1 MSDDL
6 ARQLRRD
13 EGVVEHAYV
22 DSEGWTTIDVGRLI
36 DKRKGGRLR
45 DDEIEYLLQ
54 NDITEKTDE
63 LIRRLPWVADLDEA
77 RKGVLINMAFNL
89 GVSGLLGF
97 RKTLALVKAGD
108 YARASVEMLD
118 SKWARQVKGRAARLS
133 EQMRTGKWG

>member
-1 MSDDL
+1 MGDDL

-13 EGVVEHAYV
+13 EGVVEHAYI
-22 DSEGWTTIDVGRLI
+22 DSEGWTTIGVGRLV

-54 NDITEKTDE
+54 NDITEKSDE

-77 RKGVLINMAFNL
+77 RQGVLINMAFNL

-133 EQMRTGKWG
+133 EQMRTGKWV

>member
-1 MSDDL
+1 MRDDL

-13 EGVVEHAYV
+13 EGVVEHAYE
-22 DSEGWTTIDVGRLI
+22 DSEGWTTIGVGRLI

-63 LIRRLPWVADLDEA
+63 LIRRLPWVADLGEA

-89 GVSGLLGF
+89 GVGGLLGF
-97 RKTLALVKAGD
+97 RKTLALIKAGD
-108 YARASVEMLD
+108 YAAASVEMLD
-118 SKWARQVKGRAARLS
+118 SKWARQVKGRATRLS
-133 EQMRTGKWG
+133 RQMRTGEWV

>member
-1 MSDDL
+1 MKDEL
-6 ARQLRRD
+6 AKQLRRD
-13 EGVVEHAYV
+13 EGVVEHAYI
-22 DSEGWTTIDVGRLI
+22 DSEGWTTIGVGRLI

-54 NDITEKTDE
+54 NDITEKSDE

-89 GVSGLLGF
+89 GVNGLLGF

-118 SKWARQVKGRAARLS
+118 SKWARQVKGRATRLS
-133 EQMRTGKWG
+133 EQMRTGKWA

>member
-1 MSDDL
+1 MGDDL

-13 EGVVEHAYV
+13 EGVVEHAYI
-22 DSEGWTTIDVGRLI
+22 DSEGWTTIGVGRLI

-54 NDITEKTDE
+54 NDITEKSDE
-63 LIRRLPWVADLDEA
+63 LIRHLPWVADLDEA

-89 GVSGLLGF
+89 GVNGLLGF

-133 EQMRTGKWG
+133 EQMRTGKWV

>member
-1 MSDDL
+1 MGDDL

-13 EGVVEHAYV
+13 EGVVEHAYI
-22 DSEGWTTIDVGRLI
+22 DSEGWTTIGVGRLI

-63 LIRRLPWVADLDEA
+63 LIRRLPWVAALDEA

-118 SKWARQVKGRAARLS
+118 SKWARQVKGRATRLS
-133 EQMRTGKWG
+133 EQMRTGKWV

>member
-1 MSDDL
+1 MGDDL

-13 EGVVEHAYV
+13 EGVVEHAYI
-22 DSEGWTTIDVGRLI
+22 DSEGWTTIGVGRLI

-63 LIRRLPWVADLDEA
+63 LIRRLPWAADLDEA

-97 RKTLALVKAGD
+97 RKTLALIEAGD
-108 YARASVEMLD
+108 YTKASVEMLD
-118 SKWARQVKGRAARLS
+118 SRWARQVKGRAARLS
-133 EQMRTGKWG
+133 EQMRTGKWV